1 MKKISVKQ
9 AGIIAIVVSVLMILL
24 HVLVIAKAIPFQ
36 WINGGLIATY
46 EASLSNS
53 ITGIVLML
61 LFIFVYL
68 MAGGWVLKGKA
79 SKVVRTLLWGI
90 FGFWLLSVIL
100 QLLGTPF
107 EKAVLSIL
115 CLVNVLTTY
124 RLIKGSRAQE
134 QGAFSLN

>member
-1 MKKISVKQ
+1 MKQLSMKQ

-24 HVLVIAKAIPFQ
+24 HALVIAKLIPFQ

-53 ITGIVLML
+53 ITGIGLML
-61 LFIFVYL
+61 LFIFIYL
-68 MAGGWVLKGKA
+68 MAGGWILKGKFP
-79 SKVVRTLLWGI
+79 KLVRTLLWGM

-107 EKAVLSIL
+107 EKAVLTIL
-115 CLVNVLTTY
+115 CLVNVFTTY
-124 RLIKGSRAQE
+124 QLIKESKKQE